1 MAFKTSAKKRSAS
14 TDTEANTE
22 ASTGPNVGT
31 EAAKKRD
38 SNGKRKSIFDKFDKD
53 SDGDIDLDDLLIGIR
68 EVFQWFASH
77 RFGMIC
83 YGGVTLLG
91 AIVNVQAWTLP
102 LASIGPVAPIA
113 AFAVWGCFQYVEL
126 DSELDQLNL
135 KASLAALVR
144 LQRKPMEIPILN
156 ENLHGGLAGKKQR
169 QYRDREKNQDL
180 WTTIRRWLAYLI
192 EGTILILGGG
202 LIGSMGVQWG
212 SILLAIIGMVGV
224 EFGLKGFCRAA
235 EKVLDKDER
244 DYMKSIIAGHSRQ
257 TVTASTVN

>member
-1 MAFKTSAKKRSAS
+1 MAFKTTAKKRTTAPE
-14 TDTEANTE
+14 TETNP
-22 ASTGPNVGT
+22 GPNTG
-31 EAAKKRD
+31 ENAAKNRD
-38 SNGKRKSIFDKFDKD
+38 SNGKRKSIFDKLDKD
-53 SDGDIDLDDLLIGIR
+53 HDGDIDLDDLLIGIR

-77 RFGMIC
+77 RFGMLC

-113 AFAVWGCFQYVEL
+113 AFAVWGCFQYVEM
-126 DSELDQLNL
+126 DPILDQLNL

-156 ENLHGGLAGKKQR
+156 ENLHGHAMKKQR

-180 WTTIRRWLAYLI
+180 WTTIRRWIAYLV
-192 EGTILILGGG
+192 EGIILILGGG

-244 DYMKSIIAGHSRQ
+244 DYMKSIISHHSRQ
-257 TVTASTVN
+257 TVTAVAAE